1 MSTETSSES
10 GDASRAADAIGTVAD
25 ELRDELESA
34 RREASGRTERAL
46 RKAQDL
52 LNDVE
57 SGLRKRL

>member
-10 GDASRAADAIGTVAD
+10 GDASRATDAIGTVAD

-52 LNDVE
+52 LNDTE
-57 SGLRKRL
+57 RALRKRL

>member
-34 RREASGRTERAL
+34 RREASGRTEQAL

-52 LNDVE
+52 LNDAE
-57 SGLRKRL
+57 RALRKRL